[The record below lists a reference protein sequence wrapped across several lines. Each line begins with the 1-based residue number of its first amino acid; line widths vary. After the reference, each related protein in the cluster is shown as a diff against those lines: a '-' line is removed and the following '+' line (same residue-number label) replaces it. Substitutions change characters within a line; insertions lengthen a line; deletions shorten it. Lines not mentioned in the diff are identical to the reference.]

1 MGYRS
6 QVVLA
11 VDKVLMGKFLAC
23 VSQCESTKNL
33 VFAQA
38 DEKIENYNGDGNFL
52 FRWDSVKW
60 YDGYKEVDCIS
71 NFMDEADGMVVDTIT
86 FESPAGGPEHTRDA
100 MGDEYYRFV
109 RVGEESDDIEDRG
122 EGFEIHTQTSIEY

>member
-11 VDKVLMGKFLAC
+11 VDKALMGKFLAH

-33 VFAQA
+33 VFAEA
-38 DEKIENYNGDGNFL
+38 DDRVENYNGDGNFL

-60 YDGYKEVDCIS
+60 YDGYKEVDCI
-71 NFMDEADGMVVDTIT
+71 NDFMDEVDDMVLDEIVVT
-86 FESPAGGPEHTRDA
+86 SPAGGPSSVRPVHGE
-100 MGDEYYRFV
+100 EYYRFI
-109 RVGEESDDIEDRG
+109 RVGEDSADIVERG
-122 EGFEIHTQTSIEY
+122 GGFEFYTQTTISY

>member
-11 VDKVLMGKFLAC
+11 VDKALMGKFLAC
-23 VSQCESTKNL
+23 ISQCEGTKNL
-33 VFAQA
+33 VFAEA

-71 NFMDEADGMVVDTIT
+71 KFMDEVDDMVLDEIVVS
-86 FESPAGGPEHTRDA
+86 SPAGGPDSVRPVH
-100 MGDEYYRFV
+100 GDEFYRFI
-109 RVGEESDDIEDRG
+109 RVGEEGDDIEARG
-122 EGFEIHTQTSIEY
+122 EGFEIYTETTISY

>member
-11 VDKVLMGKFLAC
+11 VDKALMGKFLAH

-33 VFAQA
+33 VFAEA
-38 DEKIENYNGDGNFL
+38 DDKVENYNGDGNFL

-71 NFMDEADGMVVDTIT
+71 NFMDEVDDMVLDEIVVT
-86 FESPAGGPEHTRDA
+86 SPAGGPDGVRPVH
-100 MGDEYYRFV
+100 GDEFYRFI
-109 RVGEESDDIEDRG
+109 RVGEEGDDIEARG
-122 EGFEIHTQTSIEY
+122 EGFEIYPQTTIHY